1 MNAKNIGA
9 LAAWIA
15 GSELAGV
22 VGSIFTFSAISD
34 WYAFLNKPFFSPPN
48 WVFGPVWTTLYA
60 LMGVAAFLVWRHGWK
75 KPETRLALSAFF
87 VQLALNALWSIL
99 FFGAR
104 RIDLALIEVVGL
116 WLAIVVTVVRFARV
130 SPKAAAL
137 LLPYL
142 AWVSFAGVLNFALW
156 RLN

>member
-9 LAAWIA
+9 LAAWI
-15 GSELAGV
+15 GVSELAGV
-22 VGSIFTFSAISD
+22 VGSAFTFSAISD

-48 WVFGPVWTTLYA
+48 WLFGPVWTTLYA
-60 LMGVAAFLVWRHGWK
+60 MMGVAAFLVWRHGWK
-75 KPETRLALSAFF
+75 KPETRHALTAFG

-104 RIDLALIEVVGL
+104 RIDLALIEIVAL
-116 WLAIVVTVVRFARV
+116 WIAIVLTIVRFSRV

-142 AWVSFAGVLNFALW
+142 AWVSFASALNVALW
-156 RLN
+156 TLN